1 MSASNRNGDFGFPKQ
16 NVASGNELSAS
27 AKASLVDVS
36 GATLNF
42 GDVTRPIREP
52 FLTASLRARIQA
64 KKQNILVDSAIS
76 NIEKVESSDMDAAAK
91 DAVVATLNRSLAH
104 QLNLE
109 DVMNKA
115 VSLPTL
121 REDANPDD
129 LKPEWA
135 DEFAE
140 HAGSKYDT
148 DAQELWAR
156 LLAGELNR
164 PGTYSRKAMRLL
176 DDMESEDA
184 KAFEALCERCAG
196 GVLSNG
202 EVQDPF
208 PLFIGRG
215 EELEMPS
222 DSLIRLKDLGL
233 INFDDSNEV
242 RMRYMTAIGKDGWQI
257 LKIAG
262 TEISVR
268 FPPDK
273 AQQFEVRTFTRYG
286 IELSR
291 LCQTGLLLE
300 KNAFL
305 INKFKSLGA
314 SVALVSKLNT
324 DGSAELKLLA

>member
-1 MSASNRNGDFGFPKQ
+1 VPVTDGIGDIGLAKQ
-16 NVASGNELSAS
+16 SVASGNELSAS

-36 GATLNF
+36 GSTLNF
-42 GDVTRPIREP
+42 GDITRPNREP
-52 FLTASLRARIQA
+52 FLTASLRARMHA

-91 DAVVATLNRSLAH
+91 DAVIATLNRSLAH

-109 DVMNKA
+109 DVMDKA
-115 VSLPTL
+115 VSLSTL

-140 HAGSKYDT
+140 HAGSKYDS
-148 DAQELWAR
+148 DAQEIWAR
-156 LLAGELNR
+156 LLAGELNS
-164 PGTYSRKAMRLL
+164 PGTFSRKAMRVL

-184 KAFEALCERCAG
+184 RAFETLCERCAG
-196 GVLSNG
+196 GILSNG
-202 EVQDPF
+202 TTQDPF
-208 PLFIGRG
+208 PFFIGRN
-215 EELEMPS
+215 EELEMSS

-242 RMRYMTAIGKDGWQI
+242 RVRYTTTIGADKWQI
-257 LKIAG
+257 FKIAG
-262 TEISVR
+262 TEVLVQ

-286 IELSR
+286 IELSQ
-291 LCQTGLLLE
+291 LCHLGSLLE
-300 KNAFL
+300 KNSFF
-305 INKFKSLGA
+305 INKFISLGA
-314 SVALVSKLNT
+314 RVALVSKLNV
-324 DGSAELKLLA
+324 DGSAEMKVLA

>member
-76 NIEKVESSDMDAAAK
+76 NIEKVESSDIDAAAK

-164 PGTYSRKAMRLL
+164 PGPIPEKPCVCLMIWNL
-176 DDMESEDA
+176 
-184 KAFEALCERCAG
+184 
-196 GVLSNG
+196 
-202 EVQDPF
+202 
-208 PLFIGRG
+208 
-215 EELEMPS
+215 
-222 DSLIRLKDLGL
+222 
-233 INFDDSNEV
+233 
-242 RMRYMTAIGKDGWQI
+242 
-257 LKIAG
+257 
-262 TEISVR
+262 
-268 FPPDK
+268 
-273 AQQFEVRTFTRYG
+273 RTPR
-286 IELSR
+286 LSR
-291 LCQTGLLLE
+291 LYASAAQAGSFRME
-300 KNAFL
+300 KCKIRFPCL
-305 INKFKSLGA
+305 
-314 SVALVSKLNT
+314 
-324 DGSAELKLLA
+324 SAEAKNWRCRAIH